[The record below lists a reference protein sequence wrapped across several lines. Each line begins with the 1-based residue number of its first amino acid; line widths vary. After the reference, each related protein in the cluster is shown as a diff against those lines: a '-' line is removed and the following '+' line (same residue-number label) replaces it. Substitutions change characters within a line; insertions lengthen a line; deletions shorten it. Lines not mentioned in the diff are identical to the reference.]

1 MSSDAAPPPPLAPL
15 TAASVVTILLFLLV
29 NVFVVHPIEFRVKA
43 AFRKAAGQP
52 GTIPIVLNYATVT
65 FPAALVL
72 LATGAITP
80 DTVRRAIVGDDKLV
94 PWVVVVL
101 FFSMAYICISLDLTG
116 VLEYISLKVLQLLG
130 KSGKRLNM
138 AVFALTSVMTL
149 FTSNDVVIMTLTPV
163 ILYLARHTGCNP
175 LPYLY
180 TQFYAANMLGMIWFM
195 GNTTNVVVAMAF
207 GIQPLDFS
215 LVMAPPTLVMHLFA
229 FASAAYYFRHDLP
242 DTMDAIT
249 TDPRH
254 VLRDGAGGMFVGL
267 IVFICI
273 VLLFVSSFVNV
284 PIWLITVTAAGITLA
299 RDILVDF
306 VTRREYRAASVLMDE
321 MVEGGGHAAATAA
334 GHSDDDQDA
343 ARDANPVVTSSSAL
357 TLPEPLPPPP
367 FDAHDSVPAPASG
380 KGWLDRTPH
389 AAGAS
394 TSTWDSDVAAVVA
407 AAAPVSSTKEA
418 PWDSLAAP
426 SLYARHHHLHLVGS
440 SSDVDLVR
448 ARTASGAGDR
458 LPSFLAAADGRGAA
472 VPSAAASPV
481 LATDGKQSTSSDIP
495 LPPSIPPSAPGA
507 VVTGTSA
514 PPPPTAVRHAAYR
527 ALVRA
532 RRRFPH
538 VAECLERVP
547 YSVLPFLLGQFILV
561 EALDATQVVPY
572 LAVAASTLC
581 AIHPVVTA
589 LLVALVACMLCAVM
603 SNLPMTILMT
613 KVLLSSAF
621 RARVTGSAH
630 RAAAMYAVVVASNVA
645 TCLALPGCL
654 AGLMWAAM
662 LGAKGVAMRPAA
674 FAKVGMVVLA
684 VPVLVGVAGLGGMV
698 VVTTKEA

>member
-1 MSSDAAPPPPLAPL
+1 MSPGAAPPPPLAPL

-29 NVFVVHPIEFRVKA
+29 NVFVVHPVEFRVKA

-72 LATGAITP
+72 LATGAIAP

-116 VLEYISLKVLQLLG
+116 VLEFISLKVLQLLG

-138 AVFALTSVMTL
+138 AVFVLTSVMTL

-215 LVMAPPTLVMHLFA
+215 LVMAPPTLVMHLLA
-229 FASAAYYFRHDLP
+229 FAGAAYYFRHDLP
-242 DTMDAIT
+242 ETMDAIT

-267 IVFICI
+267 IVFVCI

-321 MVEGGGHAAATAA
+321 MVEVGERAAAAAA
-334 GHSDDDQDA
+334 GHSDDDGDA
-343 ARDANPVVTSSSAL
+343 AHNANPAVASTSAL
-357 TLPEPLPPPP
+357 TLPDPHPPPP
-367 FDAHDSVPAPASG
+367 FDAHDSAPASGSG
-380 KGWLDRTPH
+380 KGWLDRAPH
-389 AAGAS
+389 AAGGS
-394 TSTWDSDVAAVVA
+394 TSVWDSDVTAVA
-407 AAAPVSSTKEA
+407 TATPVSATKDA
-418 PWDSLAAP
+418 SWTSPAAP
-426 SLYARHHHLHLVGS
+426 SLHARHHHHLAGS
-440 SSDVDLVR
+440 ASDVDLVR
-448 ARTASGAGDR
+448 ARTVSGAGDR
-458 LPSFLAAADGRGAA
+458 LPSLLAAADARGAM

-481 LATDGKQSTSSDIP
+481 LVTDGKQSTSSDA
-495 LPPSIPPSAPGA
+495 PPSTSIPPSAPG
-507 VVTGTSA
+507 VVTGTNA
-514 PPPPTAVRHAAYR
+514 PPPTAVRHAAYR

-572 LAVAASTLC
+572 LAVAAAELC

-613 KVLLSSAF
+613 KVLLSPGF
-621 RARVTGSAH
+621 TARVTGTAH

-674 FAKVGMVVLA
+674 FAKVGLVVLT

>member
-1 MSSDAAPPPPLAPL
+1 MSPDAASPPPLAPL

-29 NVFVVHPIEFRVKA
+29 NVFVVHPVEFRVKA

-72 LATGAITP
+72 LATGAIAP

-195 GNTTNVVVAMAF
+195 GNTTNARSSTRLRRFLLVVVAMAF

-215 LVMAPPTLVMHLFA
+215 LVMAPPTLLMHLLA
-229 FASAAYYFRHDLP
+229 FAGAAYYFRHDMP
-242 DTMDAIT
+242 ETMDAIT

-273 VLLFVSSFVNV
+273 VLLFISSFVNV

-321 MVEGGGHAAATAA
+321 MVEGGGHAAAAAAA
-334 GHSDDDQDA
+334 GGHNDDNQNKVD
-343 ARDANPVVTSSSAL
+343 PGVPSSSAL
-357 TLPEPLPPPP
+357 TLPDPLPPPP
-367 FDAHDSVPAPASG
+367 FDAHESAPALASG
-380 KGWLDRTPH
+380 KGRLDRAP
-389 AAGAS
+389 GAS
-394 TSTWDSDVAAVVA
+394 TPVWDSDVTAVTP
-407 AAAPVSSTKEA
+407 AAPSSATMDA
-418 PWDSLAAP
+418 PWTSPAAP
-426 SLYARHHHLHLVGS
+426 SLYARHHHQLAGS
-440 SSDVDLVR
+440 ASDVDLVR
-448 ARTASGAGDR
+448 ARTASGAAALGDR
-458 LPSFLAAADGRGAA
+458 LPSFLAGADARGA
-472 VPSAAASPV
+472 VPSAATSPV
-481 LATDGKQSTSSDIP
+481 LVADGKQSTSNDS
-495 LPPSIPPSAPGA
+495 PSAPEVVVPGTGA
-507 VVTGTSA
+507 
-514 PPPPTAVRHAAYR
+514 PPPTAVRHAAYR
-527 ALVRA
+527 TLVRA

-561 EALDATQVVPY
+561 EALDTTQVVPY

-613 KVLLSSAF
+613 KVLLSPAF

-674 FAKVGMVVLA
+674 FAKVGMAVLA
-684 VPVLVGVAGLGGMV
+684 APVLVGVAGLGGMV
-698 VVTTKEA
+698 AVTTKET